1 MISDLAVTLII
12 SLVGAFISLC
22 LVVNAFFLRGIF
34 EDLNTVKIKIAELFI
49 ELTNRKEKTDGIIK
63 EQKAHTKLIEDLK
76 DRINKVE
83 GGQNQFLEY
92 LKEIK
97 E

>member
-1 MISDLAVTLII
+1 MSDLAVTLII

-34 EDLNTVKIKIAELFI
+34 EDLNTVKVKIAELFS
-49 ELTNRKEKTDGIIK
+49 ELTNRKEKMEDINK
-63 EQKAHTKLIEDLK
+63 LQKKHIDLIQDLK
-76 DRINKVE
+76 DRMHAVE
-83 GGQNQFLEY
+83 GGQKQFLAY
-92 LKEIK
+92 LEEIK